1 MNRDLLIEFI
11 SNMRNGEVAQLYDKD
26 NKDIVV
32 LKEDGFYT
40 VELWSERKVKKKFCN
55 INLMDLF
62 MELDNLE
69 FECEACTVSYIIYI
83 KTIEL

>member
-32 LKEDGFYT
+32 SKEDGFYV
-40 VELWSERKVKKKFCN
+40 VELWSERKVKKETAD
-55 INLMDLF
+55 INLMGVF
-62 MELDNLE
+62 IELDRLD
-69 FECEACTVSYIIYI
+69 FKCEDCHVSYIVSV
-83 KTIEL
+83 KTIEF